1 MIQKKIK
8 ELTIDSFSM
17 YGTYVDMLNPK
28 GPKFGAEPIEFFRD
42 MIQLSLGPSNNVS
55 FSLCRLQKRDFVIE
69 ASEYHNSCGEM
80 IIPLDGDIL
89 MHVGPATSTAEVP
102 VAEIEIFRIPKGT
115 IVCIRPGVW
124 HQAAFTYVCDSVN
137 ILVALPERAY
147 MTDCHLINIPQE
159 KQIAIDTKE

>member
-1 MIQKKIK
+1 MIKKEVK
-8 ELTIDSFSM
+8 KLTTENFSI
-17 YGTYVDMLNPK
+17 YGTYADMLNPK
-28 GPKFGAEPIEFFRD
+28 GTKFGTEPIEFFRD
-42 MIQLSLGPSNNVS
+42 MIQLSLGQSISAS

-89 MHVGPATSTAEVP
+89 MHVGAATSTAEVP
-102 VAEIEIFRIPKGT
+102 VADIEIFRIPKGT

-124 HQAAFTYVCDSVN
+124 HQAAFAYKCNSVN

-147 MTDCHLINIPQE
+147 MSDCHLINIPQE
-159 KQIAIDTKE
+159 KQIVINVKE